1 MATNDDP
8 SSWYEDKLQD
18 DRGPME
24 STRKETLHRVITED
38 DDDDISSS
46 GEAPVG
52 PSMKEKAAQEE
63 RSTLAKQ
70 ESTAI
75 AYLRWIVLFVFIIIG
90 VAFAWATFYLVHK
103 DQQERFE
110 EQFHYYAKLVIDRF
124 PNHLERVIHVT
135 DTFSTEMTSHALATG
150 SVFPFVTLPHS
161 EFKGANARIG
171 GDFVMIYYMPYITED
186 LKVPWETYAAA
197 NRGYYANAS
206 ASEETSKIAQD
217 KSFDMET
224 PGLSG
229 KALGVFEFMQGPG
242 ASLDFSTIWFSGEH
256 GNMQNV
262 SGCLA
267 LAEIY
272 KNEYRKNCLL

>member
-8 SSWYEDKLQD
+8 SSCYKDKLQD
-18 DRGPME
+18 DRGPVE

-46 GEAPVG
+46 GETPLG
-52 PSMKEKAAQEE
+52 PSTKQRAAQEE
-63 RSTLAKQ
+63 RSTLARQ
-70 ESTAI
+70 ESAAI
-75 AYLRWIVLFVFIIIG
+75 AWLRWIVLFVFIIIG

-124 PNHLERVIHVT
+124 TNHLERVIHVT
-135 DTFSTEMTSHALATG
+135 DTLSTEMTSHALATG
-150 SVFPFVTLPHS
+150 SVFPFVTLPHF
-161 EFKGANARIG
+161 EFKGANTRIG
-171 GDFVMIYYMPYITED
+171 GDITVIYYMPYITED

-206 ASEETSKIAQD
+206 ASEEASKIAQD
-217 KSFDMET
+217 KSFGLET

-229 KALGVFEFMQGPG
+229 KALELFELIEVLG
-242 ASLDFSTIWFSGEH
+242 ASLDRSKIWFVGEH
-256 GNMQNV
+256 ANMENV
-262 SGCLA
+262 S
-267 LAEIY
+267 E
-272 KNEYRKNCLL
+272 